1 MIQFLIIASVAI
13 FVLVF
18 KDKLVDQHCVNLNHQ
33 LKIVNDQLATC
44 KNPEEIEFLKQERKR
59 IKFEIELCDVDG

>member
-1 MIQFLIIASVAI
+1 MIQFLIIALVAI

-18 KDKLVDQHCVNLNHQ
+18 KDKLVDQHRVNLNHQ